1 MVFRLNIYLYAYY
14 RCIIYVQQAMDAL
27 KLKGKKG
34 NLIVKTWE
42 RCKSIGRSSK
52 RSAPALRV
60 KSKSWPRIDT
70 RLEEEEEEEEEK
82 RSKKLKRRV
91 APEGCFS
98 VYVGPQKQRFVIK
111 TEYVNHPLFKLL
123 LEEAE
128 SEYGFQSEGP
138 LVLPC
143 RVDVFYRVLLA
154 VDDHDHDHN
163 KEDDFI
169 RRPGCG
175 FGKGYRLLS
184 PSPMIPI
191 NHF

>member
-1 MVFRLNIYLYAYY
+1 
-14 RCIIYVQQAMDAL
+14 MDVMS
-27 KLKGKKG
+27 KGKGKKG

-52 RSAPALRV
+52 LKRSVPGLTV
-60 KSKSWPRIDT
+60 KSKSWPRMDASAT
-70 RLEEEEEEEEEK
+70 SFDYDGDHHQK
-82 RSKKLKRRV
+82 RPRKRRV

-128 SEYGFQSEGP
+128 SEYGFNSEGP

-143 RVDVFYRVLLA
+143 KVDVFCKVLLA
-154 VDDHDHDHN
+154 MDADKD
-163 KEDDFI
+163 EI
-169 RRPGCG
+169 RQGCT
-175 FGKGYRLLS
+175 FPRSHSSYRLLS
-184 PSPMIPI
+184 PSRMIPI
-191 NHF
+191 NQI

>member
-1 MVFRLNIYLYAYY
+1 
-14 RCIIYVQQAMDAL
+14 MDAL
-27 KLKGKKG
+27 NLKGRKA

-42 RCKSIGRSSK
+42 RCKSIGRSNK
-52 RSAPALRV
+52 RSAAPALRV
-60 KSKSWPRIDT
+60 KSKSWPRIDA
-70 RLEEEEEEEEEK
+70 RLEEEDEK
-82 RSKKLKRRV
+82 RSRKLKRRV

-143 RVDVFYRVLLA
+143 KVDHFYRVLLA
-154 VDDHDHDHN
+154 VDDQDHN
-163 KEDDFI
+163 KDDNYI
-169 RRPGCG
+169 RQAGCG
-175 FGKGYRLLS
+175 FGKGYRLLT

-191 NHF
+191 NHS

>member
-1 MVFRLNIYLYAYY
+1 
-14 RCIIYVQQAMDAL
+14 MDVMS
-27 KLKGKKG
+27 KGKGKKD

-52 RSAPALRV
+52 LKL
-60 KSKSWPRIDT
+60 KSKSWPRMDASAT
-70 RLEEEEEEEEEK
+70 SFERP
-82 RSKKLKRRV
+82 RKRRV

-128 SEYGFQSEGP
+128 SEYGFNSEGP

-143 RVDVFYRVLLA
+143 KVDVFCKVLLA
-154 VDDHDHDHN
+154 MDADKD
-163 KEDDFI
+163 EI
-169 RRPGCG
+169 RQGCT
-175 FGKGYRLLS
+175 FPRSHSSYRLLS
-184 PSPMIPI
+184 PSRMIPI
-191 NHF
+191 NQI

>member
-1 MVFRLNIYLYAYY
+1 
-14 RCIIYVQQAMDAL
+14 MDVMS
-27 KLKGKKG
+27 KGKGKKG

-52 RSAPALRV
+52 RSVPVLRE
-60 KSKSWPRIDT
+60 KSKSWPRIDAT
-70 RLEEEEEEEEEK
+70 LDEEEEK
-82 RSKKLKRRV
+82 RRPRKRRV

-128 SEYGFQSEGP
+128 SEYGFNSEGP

-143 RVDVFYRVLLA
+143 KVDVFYRVLLA
-154 VDDHDHDHN
+154 MDDN
-163 KEDDFI
+163 KDEI
-169 RRPGCG
+169 RQGCSFAKRIG
-175 FGKGYRLLS
+175 SYRQLS
-184 PSPMIPI
+184 PSRMIAI
-191 NHF
+191 NQF